1 MISSRHIL
9 TAGHCFAGVNHD
21 LVGVRVG
28 MADLSLHAGDQPR
41 IKTVQVLLPKVHLS
55 VHNASPQVHPQ
66 YQNTS
71 GTLAQ
76 PSHDIALVTLDREV
90 ASTLVIGR
98 ICLPEQGRRKE
109 RIVRSV
115 IAGWGATSSDMLQSV
130 DQMRYGEVELVN
142 RKECQEMYDNWGVSR
157 VVIDKDMICA
167 GGQQVDA
174 CAGEYPGDVDD

>member
-1 MISSRHIL
+1 M
-9 TAGHCFAGVNHD
+9 
-21 LVGVRVG
+21 
-28 MADLSLHAGDQPR
+28 
-41 IKTVQVLLPKVHLS
+41 
-55 VHNASPQVHPQ
+55 
-66 YQNTS
+66 
-71 GTLAQ
+71 
-76 PSHDIALVTLDREV
+76 

-130 DQMRYGEVELVN
+130 DQLRYGEVELVN

-157 VVIDKDMICA
+157 VVIDKNMICA
-167 GGQQVDA
+167 GGKEVDA